1 MEAMARME
9 RPAAE
14 QSEGRKELAA
24 ALFDLTQVQKAV
36 TIQQISQEVSYS
48 RSTISKFIS
57 GMYKGDEKE
66 VERKL
71 RQWYA
76 RYTGTEMEEPGEAP
90 AARRGGEGPQFYGS
104 RDAKAVLGVC
114 QSCQEY
120 GEMGIVTGRSGYGKT
135 YALRRYARSPKTAYI
150 ECDTTMSPRDL
161 LKELEQALGIP
172 SRNGTNHDRVRG
184 IVNYLTTNPGWLLIV
199 DEADKLMSRYTYN
212 KMEILRS
219 VFDHCSREDGYSSCG
234 IVVAGEPG
242 LETQIE
248 TYLDRYANR
257 TIFRAKLGGLS
268 EAEVEE
274 YLSGRAVEP
283 GALAE
288 LKARALNKRTGC
300 FRLLDRTLRNVRRV
314 LEASGETSVS
324 VKVLEQASAMMM
336 L

>member
-1 MEAMARME
+1 MAALAVME
-9 RPAAE
+9 RPAE
-14 QSEGRKELAA
+14 RVTSREELVAR
-24 ALFDLTQVQKAV
+24 LFDLTQVQKAV
-36 TIQQISQEVSYS
+36 SIQRISQEVPYS

-57 GMYKGDEKE
+57 GMYKGDEKG
-66 VERKL
+66 VEEQLAK
-71 RQWYA
+71 WYA
-76 RYTGTEMEEPGEAP
+76 NYTGAEVDISP
-90 AARRGGEGPQFYGS
+90 ALPPETQSTGRTRFYAS

-135 YALRRYARSPKTAYI
+135 YALRRYAKSPKVAYI

-161 LKELEQALGIP
+161 LKELCAALGLP
-172 SRNGTNHDRVRG
+172 VRNGTNHDRVKG
-184 IVNYLTTNPGWLLIV
+184 IVDFLTVNPGWLLVI

-219 VFDHCSREDGYSSCG
+219 IFDHCSEEDGYSSCG
-234 IVVAGEPG
+234 VVVAGELG
-242 LETQIE
+242 LEAQIE
-248 TYLDRYANR
+248 IYLDRYANR

-274 YLSGRAVEP
+274 YLSDRQIEP

-300 FRLLDRTLRNVRRV
+300 FRLLDRTLRNVGRV
-314 LEASGETSVS
+314 LENGGGEAITA
-324 VKVLEQASAMMM
+324 KVLEQASSMMM

>member
-1 MEAMARME
+1 MEAMARVE

-14 QSEGRKELAA
+14 QSGSRKELAA

-76 RYTGTEMEEPGEAP
+76 RYTGTEVEESGEAP
-90 AARRGGEGPQFYGS
+90 AEQRGGGGPQFYAS

-120 GEMGIVTGRSGYGKT
+120 REMGIVTGRSGYGKT
-135 YALRRYARSPKTAYI
+135 YALRRYAKSAKVVYI
-150 ECDTTMSPRDL
+150 ECDTTMSTRDL
-161 LKELEQALGIP
+161 LKEIGEGLGLP
-172 SRNGTNHDRVRG
+172 SRSGTNHDRKTA
-184 IVNYLTTNPGWLLIV
+184 IIDFLKANPGWLLIL
-199 DEADKLMSRYTYN
+199 DEADKLMSRYTYS
-212 KMEILRS
+212 KMDLLRT
-219 VFDHCSREDGYSSCG
+219 FHDKTAEDGYSSCG

-242 LETQIE
+242 LETQIK
-248 TYLDRYANR
+248 TYLDRFANR
-257 TIFRAKLGGLS
+257 IIFRAKLEGLS
-268 EAEVEE
+268 EAEVED
-274 YLSGRAVEP
+274 YLSDRQVEP

-314 LEASGETSVS
+314 LESSGETSVS

>member
-1 MEAMARME
+1 MEALAVME
-9 RPAAE
+9 HPAE
-14 QSEGRKELAA
+14 RVTSRKELTAR
-24 ALFDLTQVQKAV
+24 LFDLTQVQKTV
-36 TIQQISQEVSYS
+36 SIQQISQEVPYS

-57 GMYKGDEKE
+57 GMYKGDEKG
-66 VERKL
+66 VEEQLAK
-71 RQWYA
+71 WYA
-76 RYTGTEMEEPGEAP
+76 NYTGAEVDISPAP
-90 AARRGGEGPQFYGS
+90 PLKTQGTGQARFYAS
-104 RDAKAVLGVC
+104 RDAKAVMGVC

-135 YALRRYARSPKTAYI
+135 YALRGYAKSPKVAYI

-161 LKELEQALGIP
+161 LKELYEALGLP
-172 SRNGTNHDRVRG
+172 VRNGTNHDRVKG
-184 IVNYLTTNPGWLLIV
+184 IVDFLTANPGWLLVI

-219 VFDHCSREDGYSSCG
+219 IFDHCSKEDGYSSCG
-234 IVVAGEPG
+234 VVVAGEPG
-242 LETQIE
+242 LEAQIE

-274 YLSGRAVEP
+274 YLSDRQIEP

-300 FRLLDRTLRNVRRV
+300 FRLLDRTLRNVGRV
-314 LEASGETSVS
+314 LGPTGGETITA
-324 VKVLEQASAMMM
+324 KVLEQASSMMM